1 MQELHSRS
9 PVRALLATLGG
20 GLGPGQVGFIVAKP
34 GVGKSALLAHLGLDQ
49 LVHGSNVLHIA
60 LKP

>member
-9 PVRALLATLGG
+9 PVRALVGHLGG

-34 GVGKSALLAHLGLDQ
+34 GVGKSAMPILVSINWYTDPMYYTLLW
-49 LVHGSNVLHIA
+49 
-60 LKP
+60 KP